1 MVCGFPRSAR
11 KTAHRRSEVPYGD
24 VDLLPDDQIALFQA
38 IDDLNLDRS
47 LDPDCDRRGAGAVPL
62 TDFDEMAA
70 FKRPDRRGWQP
81 QHILFAL
88 QHHVDLHNRA
98 WRESLAF

>member
-1 MVCGFPRSAR
+1 MLTRLTGFMLSAVFAFGRSLLDIMVCGFPRSAR
-11 KTAHRRSEVPYGD
+11 KTAHRRSEVPYDD

-47 LDPDCDRRGAGAVPL
+47 LDTDCDRRAAGAVAL

-70 FKRPDRRGWQP
+70 FKRPDR
-81 QHILFAL
+81 
-88 QHHVDLHNRA
+88 
-98 WRESLAF
+98 